1 MLRHVLYLK
10 ETGKPHTSID
20 SYLRSEAEEVFLIW
34 SKGGIKTITQNNA
47 VQQLTKIWNNWKVLN
62 KSKTRRKDV
71 ANKRDI
77 FWGNLERLWDV
88 GAVDAIEVI
97 QKDRLLSPDEKQ
109 KDIEFYHDQQT
120 KRKATMAGKDKVLQ
134 LGIQIMNERVEHEHT
149 RSKSERLRSAGLEQ
163 LPSTSI
169 DISCSSS
176 SEKCCSKSAGEFEC
190 ETYVPTSKS
199 GYVILHAPKNLINTS
214 EVAMVC
220 DRLKLS
226 DNVATMIL
234 STFIKLMVEI

>member
-1 MLRHVLYLK
+1 MLYLK
-10 ETGKPHTSID
+10 ETGKPNTSTD
-20 SYLRSEAEEVFLIW
+20 SYLRSAAEEVLLIW
-34 SKGGIKTITQNNA
+34 SKEEIKTITQNKA

-71 ANKRDI
+71 GNKRDI
-77 FWGNLERLWDV
+77 FLGSLERLWDV

-134 LGIQIMNERVEHEHT
+134 LSIQNTNERVEREYT
-149 RSKSERLRSAGLEQ
+149 RSRSKQLRSPSVEQ

-176 SEKCCSKSAGEFEC
+176 SEKCCW
-190 ETYVPTSKS
+190 
-199 GYVILHAPKNLINTS
+199 
-214 EVAMVC
+214 
-220 DRLKLS
+220 
-226 DNVATMIL
+226 
-234 STFIKLMVEI
+234 